1 MLSCLHVLISIVLQS
16 GISGTSISHITTLET
31 TQAIKSLP
39 RLKNHWRP
47 WIKPKLQGYQ
57 FVNNLRRN
65 TP

>member
-1 MLSCLHVLISIVLQS
+1 MFSCLHVFISIVLQS

-39 RLKNHWRP
+39 RLKNHWSL
-47 WIKPKLQGYQ
+47 WTKPKPQGYKS
-57 FVNNLRRN
+57 VNNLRRN